1 MEIEEPTKR
10 INLDEARD
18 RIMDQIYYCLKEPA
32 CVLHLWNYVLGDEA
46 RVWSAKARGNTWST
60 CCPRLR
66 AWSINGRNPPKAKH
80 ESSPH
85 FPRRLA

>member
-32 CVLHLWNYVLGDEA
+32 CVLHLWNYVLGDGACLVRKGKREY
-46 RVWSAKARGNTWST
+46 
-60 CCPRLR
+60 L
-66 AWSINGRNPPKAKH
+66 
-80 ESSPH
+80 EYMLSSVEG
-85 FPRRLA
+85 LVD